1 MFVPD
6 QGSGRGHWAAASDH
20 TPPSLPPASSL
31 CASSPFLLVLLS
43 CLLSESSPSVVGQ
56 TTYSS
61 PRTWSLTLYLL
72 GWVLLDTWSQKPQL
86 PLPLSI
92 WKGIRHLWEQTEV
105 FFCWYGVS
113 AQLCPTLPPHGLWP
127 SGLLCQWDSSGK
139 DAGTGCHFLLQ
150 GSS

>member
-1 MFVPD
+1 MSRSGLGPGAL
-6 QGSGRGHWAAASDH
+6 GSCLRSH
-20 TPPSLPPASSL
+20 PPSLPPASSL
-31 CASSPFLLVLLS
+31 CASSPSLLVLLS

-92 WKGIRHLWEQTEV
+92 WKGIRHLWEQR
-105 FFCWYGVS
+105 FSSAGDGVS
-113 AQLCPTLPPHGLWP
+113 AQLCPTLPPRGLWP
-127 SGLLCQWDSSGK
+127 AGLLCQWDSSGK
-139 DAGTGCHFLLQ
+139 DTGTGCHFLLQ